1 MLKKIALFF
10 IWLYQKAISPYLGQN
25 CRYFPTCSCYA
36 KEAIQKYGVYKGSL
50 IALKR
55 ILRCH
60 PFHEGGFDPVL

>member
-1 MLKKIALFF
+1 MLKKIALCF

-25 CRYFPTCSCYA
+25 CRYFPSCSFYA
-36 KEAIQKYGVYKGSL
+36 KEAIQKYGVCKGSF

-60 PFHEGGFDPVL
+60 PFCQGGFDPVI